1 LVKVFEQDVVDKWR
15 EEVVTPGASP
25 ETEFTLK
32 MFEYCIQELQ
42 DLAPPHLE
50 SPNGAIK
57 VYDGDVYKS
66 DVAVPQQT
74 KLALQQAV
82 RILES
87 VPDHHK
93 DWHPGSNDRVLD
105 LVHPSLFPLIYG
117 RTKVLPVGSEVTN
130 LEDCVKR
137 CGEGEVL
144 HLPKPRFPNQ
154 VAKDDEMLG
163 GYSKTFQ
170 WLPCEVDISGNKPK

>member
-15 EEVVTPGASP
+15 EEVVTLGASP

-42 DLAPPHLE
+42 DLAPRHLE

-66 DVAVPQQT
+66 DVVVPQQT
-74 KLALQQAV
+74 MLALQQAV

-93 DWHPGSNDRVLD
+93 DWHPGSNDRVID